1 MGEGNPV
8 GCCGLAF
15 NNNLK
20 TFAVNGINGNHYEV
34 PVVFGEAILKIVDCV
49 QIVAGS
55 HSHI

>member
-1 MGEGNPV
+1 
-8 GCCGLAF
+8 LAF

-20 TFAVNGINGNHYEV
+20 TCAVNGINGNHYEV

-55 HSHI
+55 HPHI